1 MSDIGLNIN
10 ADNLTIGSFE
20 CQYPDCSLSFCD
32 SKSLEKH
39 MIESHIEKF
48 WCKEC
53 NISCKTSDDFKSH
66 NNSFHSGNIFE
77 TIFKEVQQKDNK
89 RTKILTQRKTTSK
102 PIPNLIS
109 KPSSKIQFIDLTQ
122 EESEAKNPLKSQI
135 VGNSCDQNL
144 MKTNI
149 FVPMSEKIYS
159 QRFCEYPNCLFSC
172 NELGLMISHMKIV
185 HSIHMEFFQCS
196 ECQIGFAYKWDLIV
210 HRRDVHKENNS

>member
-1 MSDIGLNIN
+1 
-10 ADNLTIGSFE
+10 
-20 CQYPDCSLSFCD
+20 
-32 SKSLEKH
+32 

-135 VGNSCDQNL
+135 VINSYD
-144 MKTNI
+144 
-149 FVPMSEKIYS
+149 
-159 QRFCEYPNCLFSC
+159 
-172 NELGLMISHMKIV
+172 
-185 HSIHMEFFQCS
+185 
-196 ECQIGFAYKWDLIV
+196 
-210 HRRDVHKENNS
+210 